1 MINMQGVSWRREKRW
16 ILQDISWQVQP
27 NEHWALVGLNGS
39 GKTTLL
45 NIVNGYIWPT
55 QGEISVLGHRF
66 GEVDLFELR
75 KQIGWVSTS
84 LQQQLHGND
93 LAESIVLSGKNA
105 SIRLFEKP
113 TSEDYEEAHQL
124 MERFGCLELC
134 QQPYATLSQ
143 GQKQKILIARAL
155 MAKPRLL
162 IFDEPCTGL
171 DLITREQV
179 LQMIQQI
186 ANEPDAPTMIYVTH
200 YIDEIIPCF
209 SHTLLLRD
217 GQVYKKGLTDQV
229 LNADILSDFFQVP
242 LTMHKRGER
251 HWVVVEQPVNK

>member
-1 MINMQGVSWRREKRW
+1 MINMQEVSWKREKRW

-45 NIVNGYIWPT
+45 NMVNGYIWPT
-55 QGEISVLGHRF
+55 HGEISVLGHRF

-75 KQIGWVSTS
+75 KQIGWVSSS

-113 TSEDYEEAHQL
+113 HSQDYEEAHQL
-124 MERFGCLELC
+124 MERFGCLELR

-186 ANEPDAPTMIYVTH
+186 AKEPDAPTMIYVTH
-200 YIDEIIPCF
+200 YIDEILPCF

-217 GQVYKKGLTDQV
+217 GQVYKKGRTDQI
-229 LNADILSDFFQVP
+229 LNTDVLSDFFQVP
-242 LTMHKRGER
+242 LTMHKQGER
-251 HWVVVEQPVNK
+251 RWIVMEQPVTK

>member
-1 MINMQGVSWRREKRW
+1 MINMQGVSWRRNKRW

-55 QGEISVLGHRF
+55 SGKISVLGHRF
-66 GEVDLFELR
+66 GEVDLLELR
-75 KQIGWVSTS
+75 KQIGWVSSS

-93 LAESIVLSGKNA
+93 RAESIVLSGMNA

-113 TSEDYEEAHQL
+113 TSQDYEEAHQL
-124 MERFGCLELC
+124 MERFGCLELRR
-134 QQPYATLSQ
+134 QRYATLSQ

-155 MAKPRLL
+155 LAKPRLL

-186 ANEPDAPTMIYVTH
+186 AGDPDAPTMIYVTH
-200 YIDEIIPCF
+200 YIDEILSCF
-209 SHTLLLRD
+209 SHTLLLRE
-217 GQVYKKGLTDQV
+217 GRVYRTGHTDQV
-229 LNADILSDFFQVP
+229 LSADVLSDFFQVP
-242 LTMHKRGER
+242 LTMQKQGDRR
-251 HWVVVEQPVNK
+251 WVVMEQPVTK